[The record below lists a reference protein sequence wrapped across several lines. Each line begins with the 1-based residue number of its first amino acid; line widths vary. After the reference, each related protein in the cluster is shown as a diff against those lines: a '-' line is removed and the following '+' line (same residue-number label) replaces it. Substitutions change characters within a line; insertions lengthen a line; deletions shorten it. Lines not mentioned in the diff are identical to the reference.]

1 MHLVFDP
8 YLTIA
13 GICVII
19 IFSYIFLLIAKYTKI
34 PSVLLLI
41 TTGVGLRYLSAVF
54 GISLP
59 DLFSPMNLLGII
71 GLMMIVLE
79 GALDIEI
86 SKEKIW
92 LILSSF
98 FTAAI
103 TLGLIAFGIA
113 YVLQMLLLEESF
125 FKCLLYSIP
134 LATVSSAIV
143 IPSTQNLITN
153 KKEFLIYESTF
164 SDILGILFMDFA
176 IVQYS
181 SKAELA
187 KAISLNVLFSL
198 ISSFIIAYILIF
210 VFQKIKTKIK
220 FFLFISILGLLFS
233 IGKYFHFSSLLAIL
247 VFGIMLKNY
256 RKFFA
261 GWLKK
266 LISSDDVIKSIHKEF
281 HLITEETSFLI
292 RTFFFIVFGMTI
304 NIQSMLS
311 TELWI
316 ITAAILLVIYL
327 IRLVNLMVFIRSGSI
342 FPELFVSPRGL
353 VTIILFYKIP
363 EQYKID
369 GFNEGLLFS
378 VIVATNIIMM
388 FGLMIWGKNEINI
401 KPRGESSL
409 SEINY

>member
-1 MHLVFDP
+1 
-8 YLTIA
+8 
-13 GICVII
+13 
-19 IFSYIFLLIAKYTKI
+19 
-34 PSVLLLI
+34 
-41 TTGVGLRYLSAVF
+41 
-54 GISLP
+54 
-59 DLFSPMNLLGII
+59 
-71 GLMMIVLE
+71 
-79 GALDIEI
+79 
-86 SKEKIW
+86 
-92 LILSSF
+92 
-98 FTAAI
+98 
-103 TLGLIAFGIA
+103 
-113 YVLQMLLLEESF
+113 
-125 FKCLLYSIP
+125 
-134 LATVSSAIV
+134 
-143 IPSTQNLITN
+143 
-153 KKEFLIYESTF
+153 
-164 SDILGILFMDFA
+164 MDFA

-327 IRLVNLMVFIRSGSI
+327 IRLANLMVFIRSGSI